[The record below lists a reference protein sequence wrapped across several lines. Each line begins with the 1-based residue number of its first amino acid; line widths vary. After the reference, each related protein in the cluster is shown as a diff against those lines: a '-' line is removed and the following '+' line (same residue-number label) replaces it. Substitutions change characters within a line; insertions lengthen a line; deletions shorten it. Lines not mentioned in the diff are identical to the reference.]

1 MSNGHNIVG
10 LYKRLI
16 CVLTV
21 IVKQMLDRIG
31 CTLRSLFNICATANV
46 RMANSSECGLKRK
59 YDEEFIFVPKKLSSL
74 QHSNKYNKLQN
85 ERVKLMYIKV
95 NNITKRKL
103 MAIDDCEIC
112 LHRCVL
118 LNNTMLKLQADIAN
132 FAICST

>member
-1 MSNGHNIVG
+1 
-10 LYKRLI
+10 
-16 CVLTV
+16 
-21 IVKQMLDRIG
+21 
-31 CTLRSLFNICATANV
+31 
-46 RMANSSECGLKRK
+46 MANSNDISNTCGLKRK
-59 YDEEFIFVPKKLSSL
+59 YDIHDIEEFISVPKKLSSL
-74 QHSNKYNKLQN
+74 QHSNKYNKQQN

-132 FAICST
+132 FAVCSTKRQAH